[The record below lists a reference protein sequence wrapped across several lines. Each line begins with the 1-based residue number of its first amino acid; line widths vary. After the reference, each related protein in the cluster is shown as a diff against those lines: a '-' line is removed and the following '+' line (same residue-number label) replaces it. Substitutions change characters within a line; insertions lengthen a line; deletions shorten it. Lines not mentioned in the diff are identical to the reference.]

1 MSYTIKPKGVIF
13 VKKGIKAWI
22 LMGPI
27 IIAIVIM
34 QIGLIVN
41 ANVINRYSDEL
52 STELTRTT
60 SNTNQITALQ
70 TSSSLLAE
78 TSSSF
83 VYRPYIEPI
92 EQINADPLVAYATEI
107 SNSEHKPETILASLK
122 QHGIDEDIYDIIS
135 ETAEYIREM
144 IKTQFHAIALV
155 RSEYNI
161 KIQVLESIPNY
172 DLTQEELALTKE
184 EKLQTALDLL
194 YSKEYSSWKKG
205 VSQNISKVY
214 EMINERAN
222 IKETKLDSQIII
234 CKRLNYI
241 FIIVITILILSFFVI
256 IVVFVLLP
264 LSRSIRTIENDELMQ
279 ERGLYETRVVA
290 RTYNELH
297 KKKQIYEK
305 HLEESVETDSLTGL
319 KSRYLL
325 NQIFQQ
331 PVGPTSVV
339 LFVFDINYLKETNDT
354 YGHDVGDKLIVRAS
368 NSIIRSFNIN
378 DSFSAYR
385 FGGDEFVAILNDVTE
400 EDIKEAIEFF
410 KKDQE
415 KNNVSVAY
423 GYEYETDGTNTSYSQ
438 LFKRADRN
446 MYFNKQKDHK
456 QNDNK
461 E

>member
-1 MSYTIKPKGVIF
+1 MIKPKGVVF